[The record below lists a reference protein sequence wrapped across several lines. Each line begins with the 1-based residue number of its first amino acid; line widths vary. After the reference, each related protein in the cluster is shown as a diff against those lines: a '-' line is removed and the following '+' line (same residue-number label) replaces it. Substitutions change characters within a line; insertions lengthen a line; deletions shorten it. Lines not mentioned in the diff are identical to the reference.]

1 MIDFNENRTN
11 SIKSIA
17 MEKNLTIELTIRFM
31 KGKMLMVRKTSL
43 ISFVYNIIDVFCFL
57 D

>member
-17 MEKNLTIELTIRFM
+17 MEKNLTVELTIRFM